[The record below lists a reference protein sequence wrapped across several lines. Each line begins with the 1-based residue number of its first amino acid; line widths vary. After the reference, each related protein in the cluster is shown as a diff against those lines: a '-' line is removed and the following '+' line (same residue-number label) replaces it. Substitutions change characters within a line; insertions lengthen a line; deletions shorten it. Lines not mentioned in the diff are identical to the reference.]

1 MVEIEDDARAAVDGR
16 VAKVSK
22 RRMAAGAVTIG
33 IAAAAAV
40 RGVTRRFEIKEA
52 SMSPTLEPGDWVLA
66 RRHNDVPDRGD
77 IVVFT
82 DPTGSGMNLVKR
94 VIGLPEEHVA
104 VIDGQV
110 SVDGAVLADRWA
122 NGITR
127 PDGEWSIPEGHVWVL
142 GDNRGQ
148 SRSDGRMLG
157 PTAVDT
163 IGWQVIA
170 RYWPRNRIAM
180 LR

>member
-1 MVEIEDDARAAVDGR
+1 MANVSRRR
-16 VAKVSK
+16 VAAGMV
-22 RRMAAGAVTIG
+22 AAGIV
-33 IAAAAAV
+33 AAAAL
-40 RGVTRRFEIKEA
+40 RGVARRFEIREP

-66 RRHNDVPDRGD
+66 KSHSGIPERGD

-94 VIGLPEEHVA
+94 VIGLPGEHVA
-104 VIDGQV
+104 VIAGQV
-110 SVDGAVLADRWA
+110 SIDGAVLADRWA

-127 PDGEWSIPEGHVWVL
+127 PDGDWSIPEGHVWVL
-142 GDNRGQ
+142 GDNRGM

-157 PTAVDT
+157 PTPIDD

-170 RYWPRNRIAM
+170 RYWPRNRIATIA
-180 LR
+180 

>member
-1 MVEIEDDARAAVDGR
+1 
-16 VAKVSK
+16 
-22 RRMAAGAVTIG
+22 MAAGAVAVG
-33 IAAAAAV
+33 IAAAAAL
-40 RGVTRRFEIKEA
+40 RGVARRFEIKEA
-52 SMSPTLEPGDWVLA
+52 SMSPTLEAGDWVLA
-66 RRHNDVPDRGD
+66 RRHGAVTERGD

-82 DPTGSGMNLVKR
+82 DPTGSGMHLVKR
-94 VIGLPEEHVA
+94 VIGLPGEHVA
-104 VIDGQV
+104 VVDGHV

-127 PDGEWSIPEGHVWVL
+127 PDREWLIPEGHVWVL
-142 GDNRGQ
+142 GDNRNM

-170 RYWPRNRIAM
+170 RYWPRNRIAT
-180 LR
+180 LT